1 VAQTRAFTGGT
12 GVPTV
17 LTEITNARGRRL
29 EQNWDQA
36 AMLTFTV
43 DGMDMSTTAL
53 VELQTDVVA
62 YRWDE
67 TSPTGGEVEM
77 FRGIVAHS
85 ADTVDEQSH
94 SVTFTCYDYIKMLER
109 RLVTTT
115 VDYSAATIGQD
126 DLVALLLNQATGTYS
141 SSGVSLSPGAYL
153 PLQVYFCAPD
163 GTPRVQGAG
172 VAQRNRTYL
181 PSTLISQALDDL
193 AKVQGGYD
201 YDCLPMAG
209 GAPDEFR
216 VFWPQQGLT
225 RAEPV
230 LLYGSNVSSL
240 TRTVTSSDYA
250 NYWRAVGNAANID
263 PAAPQLYSEVWDNNA
278 NNVSVVPVGL
288 WMNADNAPDVSIQ
301 STLDQQAAGDLA
313 VSGQLV
319 PSYSLSLTPGW
330 WTHRAV
336 NMGDVVPLVVNSGRL
351 NVNTT
356 IRVLGIAYDIGDDD
370 TEDVTLTVGRP
381 AVSLLDLVTQADNT
395 VDALTRR

>member
-17 LTEITNARGRRL
+17 LAEITNARGRRL

-36 AMLTFTV
+36 AVLTFTV
-43 DGMDMSTTAL
+43 DGMDMSTVAL

-67 TSPTGGEVEM
+67 TSPTGGEAVM

-85 ADTVDEQSH
+85 EDQVSEDAH

-115 VDYSAATIGQD
+115 VDYSTATIGQD
-126 DLVALLLNQATGTYS
+126 DLVELLLNQATGTYS

-153 PLQVYFCAPD
+153 PLQVFFCAPD
-163 GTPRVQGAG
+163 GTPRVKGAG

-181 PSTLISQALDDL
+181 PSTPISQALDDL

-201 YDCLPMAG
+201 YDCLPVA

-230 LLYGSNVSSL
+230 LMYGSNISSL
-240 TRTVTSSDYA
+240 TRTASSTDYA
-250 NYWRAVGNAANID
+250 NYWRTVGNAANID
-263 PAAPQLYSEVWDNNA
+263 PSAPQLYSERWDGNA
-278 NNVSVVPVGL
+278 NNVSVVPIGL

-313 VSGQLV
+313 ISGALV
-319 PSYSLSLTPGW
+319 PSYTLALTPGW

-370 TEDVTLTVGRP
+370 TEDVTLTVGRQP
-381 AVSLLDLVTQADNT
+381 LTFTQLVTQADAT

>member
-1 VAQTRAFTGGT
+1 VAQTRAFTGGM

-43 DGMDMSTTAL
+43 DGMDMATAAL

-85 ADTVDEQSH
+85 EDQVSEDAH
-94 SVTFTCYDYIKMLER
+94 AVTFTCYDYIKMLER

-115 VDYSAATIGQD
+115 VDYSSATIGQD
-126 DLVALLLNQATGTYS
+126 DLVELLLNQATGTYS
-141 SSGVSLSPGAYL
+141 SSGVSLLPGAYL
-153 PLQVYFCAPD
+153 PLQLYCCAPD

-172 VAQRNRTYL
+172 VARRNRIYL
-181 PSTLISQALDDL
+181 PGTQISQALDDL

-201 YDCLPMAG
+201 YDCLPVA

-230 LLYGSNVSSL
+230 LMYGSNVSSL
-240 TRTVTSSDYA
+240 TRTSSSTDYA
-250 NYWRAVGNAANID
+250 NYWRTVGNAANID
-263 PAAPQLYSEVWDNNA
+263 PSAPQLYSEAWDGNA
-278 NNVSVVPVGL
+278 NNVSVVPIGL

-313 VSGQLV
+313 ISGALV
-319 PSYSLSLTPGW
+319 PSYTLALTPGW
-330 WTHRAV
+330 WVHRAV
-336 NMGDVVPLVVNSGRL
+336 NMGDVVPLVINSGRL
-351 NVNTT
+351 KVNTT

-381 AVSLLDLVTQADNT
+381 PVTLLDLVTQSDQT